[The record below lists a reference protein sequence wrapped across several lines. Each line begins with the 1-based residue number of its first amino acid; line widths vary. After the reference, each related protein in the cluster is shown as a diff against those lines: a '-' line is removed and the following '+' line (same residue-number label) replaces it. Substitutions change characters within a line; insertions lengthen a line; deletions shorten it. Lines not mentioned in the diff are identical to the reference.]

1 MGSTGGGSPEERGLL
16 GAVLAALEAAG
27 IGLVVEEPDGPG
39 GRRCWVNEAAARLEG
54 HAPAESAGALA
65 ALALP
70 ARADATDSD
79 ATGVAHF
86 EAAVPR
92 AGADPV
98 PVSVT
103 AVARGARGEGGEG
116 GEGAA
121 RTRVA
126 LLRDRREEQ
135 RGGDALG
142 ALETRFRG
150 FADAA
155 SEPITVLTRGRIV
168 YANPAAL
175 GVLGVGSLAELAARP
190 LLDWVEEADRAT
202 VAERLARIL
211 AGEQLGPYEYRV
223 RRADGIRVRLE
234 LVSLAVEHDGAPAVL
249 SVGRD
254 VSERERLQTELR
266 RAEQLAALGTLAAG
280 VAHEINNPLA
290 YVLLHLE
297 RLASELAQDTT
308 PASATAA
315 HALGEVRDGCER
327 IRLVVSDLLAFSR
340 PTSDTVEPV
349 DVDEALDAALKLAA
363 HALRHRAR
371 VERAR
376 ADGTLVPRV
385 QAARGRLV
393 QALVNLLINA
403 AEAFA
408 DDSTERNEITIDVT
422 LDAHAVVVRIADNG
436 RGIRAED
443 AARVF
448 DPFFTTKPTGTG
460 LGLAITRS
468 ILEAFGGS
476 VALHQ
481 RAGGGT
487 SAEVRLRP
495 WQERPSA
502 PAASVA
508 ARAPQ
513 GTRAA
518 ILVVDDEPALA
529 NLIGQLLEP
538 AHDVEVCVRSREALE
553 RIRAR
558 DYDVILCDLMMP
570 ELTGIDLWR
579 SACETRPRCRDR
591 FVFVTGGVFT
601 ASAAAF
607 LAREQPQVLRKPFT
621 LEELEEA
628 VQSSLERRRTG
639 G

>member
-16 GAVLAALEAAG
+16 GAMLAALEAAG
-27 IGLVVEEPDGPG
+27 IGLVVEEPDGAG
-39 GRRCWVNEAAARLEG
+39 GQRCWVNEAAARLEG
-54 HAPAESAGALA
+54 HPPAASAGALA

-70 ARADATDSD
+70 APADAPAPD

-86 EAAVPR
+86 EAAVER
-92 AGADPV
+92 VGADPV
-98 PVSVT
+98 PVAVTSV
-103 AVARGARGEGGEG
+103 ACGQGAL
-116 GEGAA
+116 

-126 LLRDRREEQ
+126 LLGDRREGP
-135 RGGDALG
+135 RRGDALR

-155 SEPITVLTRGRIV
+155 SEPITMLTRGRIV

-175 GVLGVGSLAELAARP
+175 RVLGVGSLAELAARP
-190 LLDWVEEADRAT
+190 LLDWAEEADRAPM
-202 VAERLARIL
+202 AERLARIL

-223 RRADGIRVRLE
+223 ERPDGTKVRLE
-234 LVSLAVEHDGAPAVL
+234 LVSLAVEHEGAPAML
-249 SVGRD
+249 SIGRD

-280 VAHEINNPLA
+280 VAHEINNPLGYA
-290 YVLLHLE
+290 LLHLE
-297 RLASELAQDTT
+297 RLASELARGTT

-315 HALGEVRDGCER
+315 HALAEVRDGCER

-340 PTSDTVEPV
+340 PTSDAVEPV

-371 VERAR
+371 VAR
-376 ADGTLVPRV
+376 ACTDGARVPRV
-385 QAARGRLV
+385 QASHGRLV

-403 AEAFA
+403 VQAFA
-408 DDSTERNEITIDVT
+408 DDSTERNEIAIAVT
-422 LDAHAVVVRIADNG
+422 SEANAVVVRIADNG

-476 VALHQ
+476 IALHP
-481 RAGGGT
+481 RAGGGAI
-487 SAEVRLRP
+487 AEMRLRP
-495 WQERPSA
+495 WEERPSA
-502 PAASVA
+502 PARSA
-508 ARAPQ
+508 APRAPR
-513 GTRAA
+513 GARTA

-538 AHDVEVCVRSREALE
+538 AHDAEVCVRSREALE

-579 SACETRPRCRDR
+579 AACEARPQCRDR

-607 LAREQPQVLRKPFT
+607 LAREQPQLLRKPFT
-621 LEELEEA
+621 LEELEDA
-628 VQSSLERRRTG
+628 VQSCLERRRAG
-639 G
+639 R